1 MQEQNLKNHAKFVV
15 GFHVVT
21 FLFIIATFI
30 LSIIVIVSL
39 GMSGITLLGLLIS
52 ICLGFLFFFTRQFAN
67 KNQDRII
74 RAEENFRCFQLTG
87 KTIDPRLT
95 RSQIISLRFADNEEY
110 ASLSEKTISQNLGS
124 KEIKQ
129 AIKQWRADHHRV

>member
-1 MQEQNLKNHAKFVV
+1 MQTQNFKNHAKFVV
-15 GFHVVT
+15 GFHIVT
-21 FLFIIATFI
+21 FLFILATFI

-87 KTIDPRLT
+87 KTLDLRLT
-95 RSQIISLRFADNEEY
+95 RNQIIALRFADDAEY
-110 ASLSEKTISQNLGS
+110 AALAEEAINQKLGS
-124 KEIKQ
+124 KQIKQ
-129 AIKQWRADHHRV
+129 AIKKWRADHHRV